1 MRIIILHEKMILKIY
16 DSNIVDIVDLKIWW
30 ISLKFNQTIETI
42 ILGIYKLNQY
52 KYLWMMIKLWLNI
65 KNDDLNEGEI

>member
-1 MRIIILHEKMILKIY
+1 MILKIY
-16 DSNIVDIVDLKIWW
+16 DSNIVDIVDLNIWW
-30 ISLKFNQTIETI
+30 ISLKFNQTMETI

>member
-1 MRIIILHEKMILKIY
+1 MILKIY

-30 ISLKFNQTIETI
+30 ISLKLNQTMETI

>member
-1 MRIIILHEKMILKIY
+1 MILKIY

>member
-1 MRIIILHEKMILKIY
+1 MILKIY
-16 DSNIVDIVDLKIWW
+16 DSNIVDIVDLKIW
-30 ISLKFNQTIETI
+30 ISLKFNQTMETI

>member
-1 MRIIILHEKMILKIY
+1 MILKIY

-30 ISLKFNQTIETI
+30 ISLKFNQTMETI

-52 KYLWMMIKLWLNI
+52 KYLWMIIKLWLNI

>member
-1 MRIIILHEKMILKIY
+1 MILKIY

-30 ISLKFNQTIETI
+30 ISLKFNQTMETI

-52 KYLWMMIKLWLNI
+52 KYLWMIIKLLLNI

>member
-1 MRIIILHEKMILKIY
+1 MILKIY

-30 ISLKFNQTIETI
+30 ISLKFNQTMETI

>member
-1 MRIIILHEKMILKIY
+1 MILKIY

-30 ISLKFNQTIETI
+30 ISLKFNQTMETI

-65 KNDDLNEGEI
+65 KNDNLNEGEI

>member
-1 MRIIILHEKMILKIY
+1 MILKIY

-30 ISLKFNQTIETI
+30 INLKFNQTMETI

>member
-1 MRIIILHEKMILKIY
+1 MILKIY

-30 ISLKFNQTIETI
+30 ISLKFNQIMETI